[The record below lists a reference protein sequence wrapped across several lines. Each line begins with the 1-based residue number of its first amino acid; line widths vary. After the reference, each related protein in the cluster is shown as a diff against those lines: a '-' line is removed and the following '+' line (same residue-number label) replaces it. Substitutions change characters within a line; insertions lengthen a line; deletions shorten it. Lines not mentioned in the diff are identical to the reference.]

1 VRDIFPNALRGEQH
15 GGDRKCAEQN
25 QIPGAEV
32 GKVVLHRVKHDHAD
46 SWTFDRADPPMMTI
60 NIRFQSST
68 DKADIHLDRND
79 RRPYP
84 RPIGTG
90 TREDGTIDPNALK
103 AWIKEARLLAKV
115 AGRGDIADS
124 RIGAILSASP
134 DGTDGI
140 WPAEAVREVID
151 DFDSKPM
158 VDGFWIGKRNRR
170 GVTSRMPRDGGRLE
184 RDEAAKYRKF
194 AAALAYEY
202 PRTAMAPR

>member
-1 VRDIFPNALRGEQH
+1 MLCAVFKPSEDSGVVEPEPTAPERAQVI
-15 GGDRKCAEQN
+15 AEQAFRLLELWN
-25 QIPGAEV
+25 RLA
-32 GKVVLHRVKHDHAD
+32 
-46 SWTFDRADPPMMTI
+46 
-60 NIRFQSST
+60 
-68 DKADIHLDRND
+68 
-79 RRPYP
+79 
-84 RPIGTG
+84 G